1 MRVAFKNLKRCYK
14 ELIGGLIPAR
24 GLERES
30 VISRRVNRG
39 LSILTSRG
47 SYLDSTVRRILR
59 NRVPTKSHK
68 EASCWTDMADKD
80 DVLLN
85 SREVAFLL
93 DLSPDTVNEFARRNI
108 IPAFK
113 KGRQWR
119 FRKRDI
125 TSVKR
130 QLRGINA
137 AA

>member
-1 MRVAFKNLKRCYK
+1 MDR
-14 ELIGGLIPAR
+14 
-24 GLERES
+24 
-30 VISRRVNRG
+30 
-39 LSILTSRG
+39 
-47 SYLDSTVRRILR
+47 
-59 NRVPTKSHK
+59 
-68 EASCWTDMADKD
+68 D
-80 DVLLN
+80 DAILN
-85 SREVAFLL
+85 SKEVARIL

>member
-1 MRVAFKNLKRCYK
+1 
-14 ELIGGLIPAR
+14 
-24 GLERES
+24 
-30 VISRRVNRG
+30 
-39 LSILTSRG
+39 
-47 SYLDSTVRRILR
+47 
-59 NRVPTKSHK
+59 
-68 EASCWTDMADKD
+68 MADRD
-80 DVLLN
+80 DILLN

-130 QLRGINA
+130 QLRGINVA
-137 AA
+137 A